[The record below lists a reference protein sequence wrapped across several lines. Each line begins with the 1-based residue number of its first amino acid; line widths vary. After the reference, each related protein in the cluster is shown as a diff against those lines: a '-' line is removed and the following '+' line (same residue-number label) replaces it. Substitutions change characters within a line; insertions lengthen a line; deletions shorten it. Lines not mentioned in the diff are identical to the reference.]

1 MGPTQRR
8 KGCQRAPLVGLDW
21 DEQWSR
27 SCFSSG
33 GSRSFWSVLVR
44 CSSCFATVHF
54 VLAAIDGSYATHT
67 PYVDLH
73 SNLRLAPIWVER
85 GTKIETGASFSLNLS
100 ANFAA
105 LSGESGLLFDCGL
118 PGFDDGDCRNKFLST
133 AARRPTSG
141 NGGSFGSTK
150 PDDIASRYSRSTGRS
165 IPF

>member
-1 MGPTQRR
+1 MWGRTAVLMLSHRGSPPKSAFARL
-8 KGCQRAPLVGLDW
+8 PLAYPALSRGQVSKTPRSVRFIQLISLGKLGADDGIHTLD
-21 DEQWSR
+21 SNL
-27 SCFSSG
+27 G
-33 GSRSFWSVLVR
+33 
-44 CSSCFATVHF
+44 
-54 VLAAIDGSYATHT
+54 
-67 PYVDLH
+67 VDLH

-105 LSGESGLLFDCGL
+105 LSGESDLLFDCGL

-133 AARRPTSG
+133 AARRLISG

>member
-1 MGPTQRR
+1 MIIRT
-8 KGCQRAPLVGLDW
+8 LD
-21 DEQWSR
+21 D
-27 SCFSSG
+27 
-33 GSRSFWSVLVR
+33 VT
-44 CSSCFATVHF
+44 ADA
-54 VLAAIDGSYATHT
+54 LAAMSSTD
-67 PYVDLH
+67 VDLH